1 MYLDFSKVL
10 KSENK
15 KFSDL
20 KLYPRYRFDKL
31 YYKFNVSTLKPFEYV
46 SIRSE
51 WKEII
56 KMFDILSRSI
66 WEIATFRRR
75 VINWNNRNIER
86 LYRMIFNLELLVRE
100 LYERILG
107 VSSEEEIVWKN
118 YVINLAFGIP
128 KQEFKVSKDDARE
141 LMPSAGLSAFRITLR
156 QMFQP
161 VLQLLFAIKSDLKE
175 NNVDEDKL
183 SQLEDALLLKIL
195 PWWYRMF
202 ERSIEM
208 S

>member
-10 KSENK
+10 KVER

-20 KLYPRYRFDKL
+20 KLYPRFRFDKL
-31 YYKFNVSTLKPFEYV
+31 YYKFSVTALKPFEYV

-56 KMFDILSRSI
+56 KMFDDLNRSI

-75 VINWNNRNIER
+75 VINWNARNVER
-86 LYRMIFNLELLVRE
+86 LYRMIFNLELLIRE

-128 KQEFKVSKDDARE
+128 KQEFKVSKEDARD

-161 VLQLLFAIKSDLKE
+161 ILQLLSAIKSDLKE

-183 SQLEDALLLKIL
+183 SQLEDVLLLKIL

-202 ERSIEM
+202 ERSIEV

>member
-10 KSENK
+10 KAENK

-56 KMFDILSRSI
+56 KMFDNLNRNI

-75 VINWNNRNIER
+75 VINWNARNVER
-86 LYRMIFNLELLVRE
+86 LYRMIFNLELLIRE

-107 VSSEEEIVWKN
+107 VSCEEEIVWKN

-128 KQEFKVSKDDARE
+128 QQEFKVSKEDVRE

-161 VLQLLFAIKSDLKE
+161 VLQLLSSIKSDLKE